1 MHTCDSNAVCN
12 NTNGGFECACFL
24 GYEGDGFICESE
36 YLLLY
41 NILGIEK
48 LTTNSSQILMNV
60 RLELTDAMKMLNVLI
75 VREVI
80 AVPANLVSVE
90 MGFYVNVSSYQKII
104 VHSLNLLCAH
114 IQVSAL
120 QCSSF
125 CLMV

>member
-12 NTNGGFECACFL
+12 NTNGGFECACLL

-41 NILGIEK
+41 NALGIEK